1 MDAIRTQRLTRR
13 FDQEHG
19 VVDLD
24 LVVPAGGVYGFLG
37 PNGSGKTTTIRL
49 LLGLLKPQA
58 GSIALFGHTL
68 RTVDASALRDVG
80 ALVESPSLY
89 PHLSGRD
96 NLEITRRLLGA
107 PSSRVDAA
115 LERVALGA
123 DARRK
128 VAHYSL
134 GMRQRLGLA
143 LALLNEPR
151 LLILDEPGNGLDPG
165 GTLDMR
171 ALVRSLAADSGIT
184 VFLSSHLLAEVE
196 QVASHIGVLQAG
208 TLRYQGRLDALRDR
222 LRGRLLLVTADH
234 DRVIER
240 LHAIGELARRTGDD
254 RVEIVEPRRP
264 DAQLL
269 HELVASGADIS
280 GFHRERPTLESLFFD
295 LTNQT
300 ESGA

>member
-1 MDAIRTQRLTRR
+1 MDAIRTQCLSRR

-19 VVDLD
+19 VIDLD
-24 LVVPAGGVYGFLG
+24 LVVPAGVVYGFLG

-58 GSIALFGHTL
+58 GSIALFGNTL
-68 RTVDASALRDVG
+68 RTVDANALRDVG

-107 PSSRVDAA
+107 PRCRIDAA
-115 LERVALGA
+115 LERVDLRA
-123 DARRK
+123 DASRK

-151 LLILDEPGNGLDPG
+151 LLILDEPGNGLDPA

-171 ALVRSLAADSGIT
+171 TLVHSLAADSGIT

-196 QVASHIGVLQAG
+196 QVASHICVLQAG
-208 TLRYQGRLDALRDR
+208 RLRYQGRLDALRDR
-222 LRGRLLLVTADH
+222 LRGRLLLETAQH
-234 DRVIER
+234 DVLIGCLHDLGERANRTSDGRIE
-240 LHAIGELARRTGDD
+240 I
-254 RVEIVEPRRP
+254 IEPRRS
-264 DAQLL
+264 DAELL
-269 HELVASGADIS
+269 RDLVQSQANVSS
-280 GFHRERPTLESLFFD
+280 FHRERPTLESLFFD
-295 LTNQT
+295 LTNQSET
-300 ESGA
+300 ES